1 MVGCCARPVRELS
14 RREGSIGVRAMV
26 MQVYEGGRGA
36 ESSMQRAMCGSRTM
50 RTQEEKEG
58 LGLVCWADQQPV
70 CAGMLGPRFGL
81 QFG

>member
-1 MVGCCARPVRELS
+1 MRGNGDAGACMGQRSRKLNAEGHVQESDHADARRK
-14 RREGSIGVRAMV
+14 
-26 MQVYEGGRGA
+26 GR
-36 ESSMQRAMCGSRTM
+36 S
-50 RTQEEKEG
+50 